1 MNKEEKIREMEGE
14 ICPKCGKGIIQVK
27 IEGNSFLREKGGR
40 LSFDSL
46 PNCAYC
52 KKCGM
57 VWA

>member
-1 MNKEEKIREMEGE
+1 MEGK
-14 ICPKCGKGIIQVK
+14 ICPKCGKGIIQIK
-27 IEGNSFLREKGGR
+27 IEGNSFKKENGGG

-52 KKCGM
+52 EKCGM